1 MSSPAIMALK
11 FKYQNR
17 AEIPADMA
25 AHYIERDGAWVQ
37 DCDGGV
43 DKTKL
48 EEIRQT
54 NINLTRQLDEQ
65 KRRFDGIDPDAVR
78 DAMEAKRKL
87 DEGELLKKGDF
98 EMVLQSRLSPFEK
111 RAKEAEALAATA
123 NARLVELQINQGA
136 VAAASKRGLAPTAI
150 ADLTARA
157 RAAFRLVN
165 GAPVAVEADGQT
177 PCLGKDGVSPMS
189 FDEWADTLAAE
200 APHLFER
207 NSGSGAAG
215 SGSSGAGNGVKNP
228 WRKESWNLT
237 EQMKLIRSDPKQ
249 AEQLKANAKQ

>member
-1 MSSPAIMALK
+1 MTRK
-11 FKYQNR
+11 FKYQKQE
-17 AEIPADMA
+17 EIPADLA
-25 AHYIERDGAWVQ
+25 GHYVQRDGSWFF
-37 DCDGGV
+37 DCDDGAEKGRL
-43 DKTKL
+43 DEL
-48 EEIRQT
+48 RQNNS
-54 NINLTRQLDEQ
+54 NISRQLDEQ

-98 EMVLQSRLSPFEK
+98 ETVLQSRLSPFEK

-157 RAAFRLVN
+157 RSAFRLVN

-177 PCLGKDGVSPMS
+177 PRLSKDGVSPMS

-215 SGSSGAGNGVKNP
+215 SGSSGSGNGVKNP

-249 AEQLKANAKQ
+249 AEQLKASAKQ

>member
-1 MSSPAIMALK
+1 MTSPAIMALK

-17 AEIPADMA
+17 AEIPADVA

-48 EEIRQT
+48 EEVRQT

-78 DAMEAKRKL
+78 DALEAKRKL

-98 EMVLQSRLSPFEK
+98 ETVLQSRLSPFEK

-157 RAAFRLVN
+157 RSAFRLVN

-177 PCLGKDGVSPMS
+177 PRLGKDGVSPMS
-189 FDEWADTLAAE
+189 FDEWADTLSAE

-215 SGSSGAGNGVKNP
+215 SGSGGAGNGVKNP
-228 WRKESWNLT
+228 WRKETWNLT
-237 EQMKLIRSDPKQ
+237 EQMKLIRADPKR
-249 AEQLKANAKQ
+249 ADQLKSAAN

>member
-1 MSSPAIMALK
+1 MALK
-11 FKYQNR
+11 YKYQNQ
-17 AEIPADMA
+17 AEIPADVA
-25 AHYIERDGAWVQ
+25 AHYIEREGAWVQ

-48 EEIRQT
+48 DEIRQT

-78 DAMEAKRKL
+78 EAMEAKRRI
-87 DEGELLKKGDF
+87 DEGEFRKNGDF
-98 EMVLQSRLSPFEK
+98 EAALQSRVSPIEK
-111 RAKEAEALAATA
+111 RAKEAEALAART
-123 NARLVELQINQGA
+123 NALLLELQIDPGA
-136 VAAASKRGLAPTAI
+136 VAAATKRGLAPTAI

-157 RAAFRLVN
+157 RSAFRLVN

-177 PCLGKDGVSPMS
+177 PRLGKDGVSSMS

-207 NSGSGAAG
+207 NSGGGAAG
-215 SGSSGAGNGVKNP
+215 SGSSGAGNGFKNP

-249 AEQLKANAKQ
+249 AEQLKASAKQ